1 MAVRTD
7 SGGRAKVGVATRAR
21 VRPRP
26 GGRQG
31 AGVVTPVLAGAFR
44 DPVVAAAR
52 RLELLVFAAILVLM
66 VTKPF

>member
-31 AGVVTPVLAGAFR
+31 AGVV
-44 DPVVAAAR
+44 AAR